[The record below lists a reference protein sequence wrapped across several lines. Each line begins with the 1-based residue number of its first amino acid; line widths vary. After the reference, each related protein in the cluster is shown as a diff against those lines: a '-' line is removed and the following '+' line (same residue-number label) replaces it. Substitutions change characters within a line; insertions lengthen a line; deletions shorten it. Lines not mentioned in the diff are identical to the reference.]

1 MKKQQLLPKKRLLPN
16 RRQAI
21 RDMTL
26 TLLHRRQRGK
36 TLSLWAKNLRKNYLK
51 LTLMKNNAV
60 LENNIRLKQES
71 ILLLKK

>member
-1 MKKQQLLPKKRLLPN
+1 MKKQLLPKKKPLPN

-21 RDMTL
+21 KDTTL
-26 TLLHRRQRGK
+26 TLMHRKQRERI
-36 TLSLWAKNLRKNYLK
+36 LSLWVKNLRKSYLK
-51 LTLMKNNAV
+51 LTLTKNNAV